1 MQQVSK
7 EEKRKKYFIVFICL
21 LIQSITYCIAQN
33 LQGQMQIPVSQSGV
47 VSEVGF
53 TLLYL
58 SGTIPV
64 LFNPMITG
72 IYDKFKI
79 KYIYIVGLVIAGLS
93 FASYGLAQNSL
104 MFNVSAFFTQVGT
117 ILFTGLSLPV
127 MMARWFPGEGRGT
140 ALGIALAGGS
150 LGNVFLQPIVV
161 NLLDNVGWRQTYIYL
176 GIAMIVIGVPLALAF
191 VRFPKQEELVVEE
204 GSKKGEVK
212 ATRQAFEGLS
222 DKENNK
228 NGIFWM
234 FCLGS
239 LLLCFAVV
247 GVSTQAIPV
256 LGQKGFEPGKLGIAG
271 SIFGVSCLIGNV
283 VGGKLFDKLGSF
295 IPMVLSGISTVIALL
310 IMAFM
315 PERSAIGFLVPI
327 CSGLTVYTITSAPAF
342 MPADVFGQK
351 DGTMKLAKVGM
362 FYALGSSI
370 SALLFTTISNKL
382 GLTGS
387 CMLFIVVGVVGYGLN
402 LFAQVKSKQ
411 MFVENQNSLNIKIG

>member
-1 MQQVSK
+1 MEQRSVDLQQSSKVSK
-7 EEKRKKYFIVFICL
+7 KKRNFIVFICM
-21 LIQSITYCIAQN
+21 LIQAIPYCIAMN
-33 LQGQMQIPVSQSGV
+33 LQSQMQTPVSQSGV

-104 MFNVSAFFTQVGT
+104 MFNASAFFTQVGT

-161 NLLDNVGWRQTYIYL
+161 NLLANVGWRQTYIYL

-204 GSKKGEVK
+204 TFKKGEVK
-212 ATRQAFEGLS
+212 VVRQTFEGLS

-256 LGQKGFEPGKLGIAG
+256 LVTKGFTTAQLGIAG
-271 SIFGVSCLIGNV
+271 SVFGVSCLIGNV
-283 VGGKLFDKLGSF
+283 AGGKLFDRLGSF
-295 IPMVLSGISTVIALL
+295 IPMVLSGVATIASLA

-315 PERSAIGFLVPI
+315 PEGSAVGFLVPVLA
-327 CSGLTVYTITSAPAF
+327 GLTIYTITSGPAF
-342 MPADVFGQK
+342 MPSDVFGTK
-351 DGTMKLAKVGM
+351 DGTIKMAKVGM

-370 SALLFTTISNKL
+370 SALLFAVLSGKL
-382 GLTGS
+382 GLQIT
-387 CMLFIVVGVVGYGLN
+387 CIVFIVIGVAGFTLN
-402 LFAQVKSKQ
+402 LIAQKKSRK
-411 MFVENQNSLNIKIG
+411 MFSAK

>member
-1 MQQVSK
+1 MEQRSVDLKQSSK
-7 EEKRKKYFIVFICL
+7 SNKKKRNFIVFICM
-21 LIQSITYCIAQN
+21 LIQAIPYCIAMN
-33 LQGQMQIPVSQSGV
+33 LQSQMQTPVSQSGV

-64 LFNPMITG
+64 LFNPMITS
-72 IYDKFKI
+72 IYEKFKI
-79 KYIYIVGLVIAGLS
+79 KYIYIVGLVIAGLA

-104 MFNVSAFFTQVGT
+104 MFNASAFFTQVGT

-127 MMARWFPGEGRGT
+127 MMGRWFPGEGRGT

-161 NLLDNVGWRQTYIYL
+161 NLLANVGWRQTYIYL

-204 GSKKGEVK
+204 TTNKNGEAK
-212 ATRQAFEGLS
+212 PARTTFEGLS

-256 LGQKGFEPGKLGIAG
+256 LVQKGFTTTQLGIAG
-271 SIFGVSCLIGNV
+271 SVFGVSCLIGNV
-283 VGGKLFDKLGSF
+283 AGGKLFDKLGSF
-295 IPMVLSGISTVIALL
+295 MPMVLSGIATIASLA

-315 PERSAIGFLVPI
+315 PEGSAIGFLVPVLA
-327 CSGLTVYTITSAPAF
+327 GLTIYTITSGPAF
-342 MPADVFGQK
+342 MPSDVFGTK
-351 DGTMKLAKVGM
+351 DGTIKMAKVGM

-370 SALLFTTISNKL
+370 SALLFAVLSGKL
-382 GLTGS
+382 GLQTT
-387 CMLFIVVGVVGYGLN
+387 CIVFIVIGAAGFALN
-402 LFAQVKSKQ
+402 LIAQKRSRK
-411 MFVENQNSLNIKIG
+411 MFLGK